1 MFKKV
6 FYFLKGYV
14 IIKVEGNFPERFL
27 NVAGRRNLLMWQ
39 VRPVADG
46 IILHAP
52 MGVYEKIRV
61 IAKDTDCTVKLLK
74 KVGLSN
80 TVKSHSNRK
89 AFLPG
94 LACFLLLVFGLLS
107 LLWNVE
113 ITGIERISE
122 QTILTQ
128 LKQNGIHRFAFVYGI
143 DKKQAI
149 KNIVAQN
156 KDIAW
161 LGIEIKGSC
170 AYVEVVETVER
181 PEIQDKSVPCNLISD
196 KDGVV
201 TALEIESGITMVKIG
216 DTVTKGQLLV
226 SGISDSPS
234 KGVRFLHAEGEVYIK
249 TWHEKNLV
257 VPLEQDNVRKT
268 GQSKKHYTVQ
278 LYGFTVPVWFN
289 QKHGFKSAEQTVSYY
304 GPIKCTKYEE
314 LILEKVQCTP
324 EQVLEAELETFKQE
338 LSEKGIVENI
348 SHTTHKENN
357 NLHIRFIAEL
367 TEKTGVKRM
376 IERETD
382 GENFAD

>member
-14 IIKVEGNFPERFL
+14 IIKVEGKFPERFL
-27 NVAGRRNLLMWQ
+27 NAAGRRNLLMWQ
-39 VRPVADG
+39 VRPVPDG
-46 IILHAP
+46 IILHVP
-52 MGVYEKIRV
+52 MQACDKIKT
-61 IAKDTDCTVKLLK
+61 IATDTDCTVKILK
-74 KVGLSN
+74 KSGLKD
-80 TVKSHSNRK
+80 TVKRGTKRK
-89 AFLPG
+89 ALFYG
-94 LACFLLLVFGLLS
+94 MACFVLLIFGMLS

-113 ITGIERISE
+113 ITGIERIPE
-122 QTILTQ
+122 KTLRAQ
-128 LKQNGIHRFAFVYGI
+128 LKQNGIHKFAIVYGI
-143 DKKQAI
+143 DKTQAI

-201 TALEIESGITMVKIG
+201 TAFEIESGITMVKIG

-278 LYGFTVPVWFN
+278 LYGFTVPIWFN
-289 QKHGFKSAEQTVSYY
+289 QKHGFKSAEQTISYY

-314 LILEKVQCTP
+314 LIPEKVQCTP

-357 NLHIRFIAEL
+357 NLHIRFVAEL